1 MTITLAAI
9 KAEQSKITE
18 MIAAFEAQAAE
29 NPEQY
34 RFPET
39 LITLQP
45 GEHYAGLVLG
55 KDGESSYHLVLLPGE
70 EEAINWKDAKE
81 WAGKQGCE
89 YEASLP
95 TRREQSLLFANLQEQ
110 FKSAWYWSSEQHA
123 AISDCAWYQT
133 FGSGGQDYYPT
144 GGKLRARAV
153 RRLINLPI

>member
-9 KAEQSKITE
+9 KAEQSKIAE

-29 NPEQY
+29 KSERY
-34 RFPET
+34 HFPET

-45 GEHYAGLVLG
+45 GEHYAGLILG

-95 TRREQSLLFANLQEQ
+95 TRREQPLLFANLPEQ

-123 AISDCAWYQT
+123 AIPDCAWRQY
-133 FGSGGQDYYPT
+133 FGNGLQDYDAT
-144 GGKLRARAV
+144 NDKCRARAV
-153 RRLINLPI
+153 RRLIVGG